1 MYKFIFTLVL
11 IFLVSFS
18 VFCQNETLTAVE
30 VTEGEYAG
38 YQMLKGYQGEELF
51 RVYFKVEYKGS
62 IISYVVTHE
71 NLKEVDMDE
80 VITFEY
86 RGEKRQST
94 RRQLYELFNTA
105 SSLWSYKRSYEEWV
119 DEDTEFSPAWL
130 EKTFGEVYQDW
141 FNDQL
146 YSQEASRLVNK
157 YLSQNQPE
165 PLVDRFTTSEITIIE

>member
-94 RRQLYELFNTA
+94 RRQLYQMFNEASKLHTFKTA
-105 SSLWSYKRSYEEWV
+105 LDDR
-119 DEDTEFSPAWL
+119 EFSQTWFS
-130 EKTFGEVYQDW
+130 ETFGEVYQDW

>member
-38 YQMLKGYQGEELF
+38 YQMLKGYENEDLY
-51 RVYFKVEYKGS
+51 RVYFKDHSKDN
-62 IISYVVTHE
+62 ITSYQVIHE
-71 NLKEVDMDE
+71 NLKKVDMNE

-86 RGEKRQST
+86 RGERRQST
-94 RRQLYELFNTA
+94 RKQLYQMFNEASKLHTFKTA
-105 SSLWSYKRSYEEWV
+105 LDDR
-119 DEDTEFSPAWL
+119 EFSQTWFS
-130 EKTFGEVYQDW
+130 ETFGEVYQDW